1 MINILNNK
9 KNIFIVFI
17 SFLLFI
23 VILLFIILELMGNSS
38 SMDDEGF
45 RIEKFQL
52 FESNSDFLELDT
64 LSYTM
69 IDNPNVGLGF
79 VKEQIWIG
87 FNISAYLPQQGNFI
101 LEIENPFFRQV
112 DLYWIDNEGE
122 VVLLEKAGNSM
133 DSDKTFHY
141 PNPVFDVSLE
151 DNLSKRFIL
160 NISSVEP
167 VNFSV
172 SVSNSDEFFI
182 KYSKTL
188 LLVSIYVGIMLA
200 LFLYNLIL
208 YFSVKD
214 RVYIIYCF
222 YIFFI
227 AMAQLS
233 LLGYSYYF
241 IFGNHVNIFEISI
254 IGFSALSGI
263 LGVLFVKDFLH
274 TKSFVPFIDKLLTL
288 TASVYVLAFICRLLS
303 LVAFSYFLTNIGG
316 ILVPITFI
324 SAGVITLVQGHRS
337 AGYFLIAWS
346 VFLIGLIIYVL
357 QNYGIIELETFANF
371 PMLLGS
377 ALEAILL
384 SLALANRINILKK
397 EKENEQREKV
407 DALKENERLIKEQN
421 IYLEK
426 MVHSR
431 TEELELTLKNLQNT
445 QTQLV
450 NQEKMASLGQ
460 LTAGI
465 AHEINNPIN
474 FVSSNISPLK
484 RDLKDILEV
493 VGVYRRKGEEEF
505 CVESKKELKN
515 LEDDLELDYLIEE
528 VEQLLHG
535 IEDGA
540 KRTVEIVRG
549 LRLFSRVDE
558 QDVKKVDIHD
568 GLDST
573 LILLSSSM
581 QGRIKITK
589 EYGELPLVECLAGK
603 LNQVFMNII
612 NNAIH
617 ALLDSHKVVTNP
629 EITISTVLQGEY
641 VKIDI
646 QDNGPGM
653 PDHVKEKI
661 FEPFFTTKEVGKG
674 TGLGL
679 SIVYTVIENH
689 HGRLEVNSKLDEGT
703 IFGIILP
710 VNQKCKKNER

>member
-1 MINILNNK
+1 MNNQTQLKILSFAILIFMLISIVVMYYVGGFGEGNTFKINNYRVFESGIESVEDIDWDKSEYKHHQIKVDESFVDYQLFVGVDLNEYSGTEELIYLELNNPSFREIEMYRISE
-9 KNIFIVFI
+9 NGEPVF
-17 SFLLFI
+17 F
-23 VILLFIILELMGNSS
+23 GRGGT
-38 SMDDEGF
+38 GF
-45 RIEKFQL
+45 K
-52 FESNSDFLELDT
+52 ESN
-64 LSYTM
+64 YY
-69 IDNPNVGLGF
+69 G
-79 VKEQIWIG
+79 
-87 FNISAYLPQQGNFI
+87 
-101 LEIENPFFRQV
+101 
-112 DLYWIDNEGE
+112 
-122 VVLLEKAGNSM
+122 
-133 DSDKTFHY
+133 Y
-141 PNPVFDVSLE
+141 PNPVFLVNRNEAGYSSRVVFGIKSFTPVDFLVTASSEKNFLE
-151 DNLSKRFIL
+151 NYNKVLLF
-160 NISSVEP
+160 
-167 VNFSV
+167 V
-172 SVSNSDEFFI
+172 SV
-182 KYSKTL
+182 YL
-188 LLVSIYVGIMLA
+188 GIMVA

-208 YFSVKD
+208 YLSIKD
-214 RVYIIYCF
+214 RVYFYYCF
-222 YIFFI
+222 YICFI
-227 AMAQLS
+227 CLAQLS
-233 LLGYSYYF
+233 LSGHSYHFFLNKNAYLY
-241 IFGNHVNIFEISI
+241 EISI
-254 IGFSALSGI
+254 IGFNSLSSIFVIPFIKVFLKTDFYLPKIGKWLNLIVYVYLLALLFRLLGFVELSYLMLDISGI
-263 LGVLFVKDFLH
+263 NIAI
-274 TKSFVPFIDKLLTL
+274 SFFSIGF
-288 TASVYVLAFICRLLS
+288 YVAWKG
-303 LVAFSYFLTNIGG
+303 Y
-316 ILVPITFI
+316 
-324 SAGVITLVQGHRS
+324 RS
-337 AGYFLIAWS
+337 AYFFLLAWS
-346 VFLIGLIIYVL
+346 FFLIGLVIYILHNQGVF
-357 QNYGIIELETFANF
+357 NIGSYANL
-371 PMLLGS
+371 PMLAGT
-377 ALEAILL
+377 AIEAILL
-384 SLALANRINILKK
+384 SFALADKINILKK

-431 TEELELTLKNLQNT
+431 TEELEQTLKNLQNT

-515 LEDDLELDYLIEE
+515 LEEDLELDYLIEE

-617 ALLDSHKVVTNP
+617 ALLDSHKIINNP
-629 EITISTVLQGEY
+629 EITIRTGKQGEY

-689 HGRLEVNSKLDEGT
+689 DGRLEVNSKLDGGT
-703 IFGIILP
+703 IFVIILP
-710 VNQKCKKNER
+710 VNQKSKKNER